1 MTNNK
6 AKKLIIANWKLNPMT
21 VKEAVQLARAE
32 DKAGVVIAPPF
43 PFLKEVGAVLKR
55 AQLGAQ
61 DAFWIAKGAYT
72 GEVSASQLKRL
83 QVSHIIVGHSE
94 RRALGETDAMVNR
107 KVKAIFAEGLVV
119 VLCIGEPWNIRKKGL
134 SAAKRFVATQ
144 LRAGLVG
151 ITSRDL
157 TAKNLIIAY
166 EPVWAIGTGKADVP
180 SESAEMA
187 RFIKKL
193 LVISHKS
200 SVKVLYGG
208 SVTAVNAALFLKE
221 RMIDGALV
229 GGTSLS
235 PKRFKEII
243 ASAKV

>member
-1 MTNNK
+1 M
-6 AKKLIIANWKLNPMT
+6 NPMT
-21 VKEAVQLARAE
+21 AQEAMQLARAE

-72 GEVSASQLKRL
+72 GEVSASQLKRI

-107 KVKAIFAEGLVV
+107 KAKAILAEGLAAVF
-119 VLCIGEPWNIRKKGL
+119 CIGEPWNIRRKGL
-134 SAAKRFVATQ
+134 SAAKRFVAAQ
-144 LRAGLVG
+144 LRAGLARV
-151 ITSRDL
+151 TSRDL

-187 RFIKKL
+187 NFIKSFLKAKNP
-193 LVISHKS
+193 KS
-200 SVKVLYGG
+200 GIRVLYGG
-208 SVTAVNAALFLKE
+208 SVTAANATRFLKE

-229 GGTSLS
+229 GGASLA
-235 PKRFKEII
+235 PKQFNAIV
-243 ASAKV
+243 SAAKNIR